1 MAFETA
7 ATTFVTGAAGFI
19 GTELVK
25 ELTGRG
31 HHVLGLVGSADEAL
45 RLRHVGATAV
55 MGDLLVPGRWQD
67 EAGADW
73 VFHLPPHQSSPWHLM
88 QARTDAVASA
98 RLLMDAHL
106 LDAIAAGPTRRV
118 IYVTDTRCYGATG
131 SRPITED
138 EVLSPHSPDG
148 CLTPALDRLEG
159 YAVSGLPIVT
169 ALPGWVYGN
178 AAWFRQRVIE
188 PIIAGRRVLQFGD
201 PGPWVSPIHV
211 RDCARALVH
220 LAEHGAIGR
229 RYFVVNSDAVRMS
242 DFAATFAR
250 LANRPLRVWRMP
262 AAAARF
268 VGNSRMSGNG
278 LSDAVFSN
286 VRLRGTGFR
295 FLYPTLEQGLQQ
307 VVGAFNDE

>member
-1 MAFETA
+1 MAYDTA

-31 HHVLGLVGSADEAL
+31 HHVLGLAGSTDEAA
-45 RLRHVGATAV
+45 RLRRVGATAV
-55 MGDLLVPGRWQD
+55 MGDLLVPGSWQD

-73 VFHLPPHQSSPWHLM
+73 VFHLPPQQSYPWHLT
-88 QARTDAVASA
+88 QGRASAIASA
-98 RLLMDAHL
+98 RVLMDAHL
-106 LDAIAAGPTRRV
+106 LDAVAAGATRRV
-118 IYVTDTRCYGATG
+118 IYVGDTRCYGSTG
-131 SRPITED
+131 SRPVTED
-138 EVLSPHSPDG
+138 EALTPQGTGS
-148 CLTPALDRLEG
+148 CLRPALDRLEG
-159 YAVSGLPIVT
+159 YVVSGLPIVT

-178 AAWFRQRVIE
+178 AAWFRERVIE
-188 PIIAGRRVLQFGD
+188 PIITGRRVLRFGD

-242 DFAATFAR
+242 EFAATFAR
-250 LANRPLRVWRMP
+250 LAKRPLRVWRMP
-262 AAAARF
+262 AVAAR
-268 VGNSRMSGNG
+268 VAGRDPMSRD

-295 FLYPTLEQGLQQ
+295 FLYPTLEEGLQQ
-307 VVGAFNDE
+307 VVGALDE

>member
-1 MAFETA
+1 MAFDTV

-19 GTELVK
+19 GIELVK

-31 HHVLGLVGSADEAL
+31 HHVLGLAGSADEAQ
-45 RLRHVGATAV
+45 RLRQIGATAV
-55 MGDLLVPGRWQD
+55 MGDLLVPGSWQD

-73 VFHLPPHQSSPWHLM
+73 VFHLPPQQSYPWHLT
-88 QARTDAVASA
+88 QGRAATIASA
-98 RLLMDAHL
+98 RVLMDAHL
-106 LDAIAAGPTRRV
+106 LDAVAAGATRRV
-118 IYVTDTRCYGATG
+118 VYVADTRCYGATG

-138 EVLSPHSPDG
+138 EGLPPHGTDR
-148 CLTPALDRLEG
+148 CLTPALERLEG

-178 AAWFRQRVIE
+178 AAWFRERVIE

-201 PGPWVSPIHV
+201 AGPWVSPIHV

-229 RYFVVNSDAVRMS
+229 RYFVVNSNAVRMS
-242 DFAATFAR
+242 EFAATFAR
-250 LANRPLRVWRMP
+250 LARRPLRVWRVP
-262 AAAARF
+262 AMAARV
-268 VGNSRMSGNG
+268 VGSDPMSRGP
-278 LSDAVFSN
+278 SDAVFSN

-307 VVGAFNDE
+307 VVGALDE